1 MHKKRQSAGKTKAPT
16 RATTGDMQ
24 VMGVDTD
31 RRGKLPDMRIQPKF
45 SDGCGY
51 QYVQREA
58 AHGTASL
65 YGDTG
70 VFGLHVVFEPHC
82 FKCGYI

>member
-1 MHKKRQSAGKTKAPT
+1 MHKKRASAGTSKAPVS
-16 RATTGDMQ
+16 ATAGDTQ
-24 VMGVDTD
+24 ALGVDTD
-31 RRGKLPDMRIQPKF
+31 RRGKLPDMRIQVKF

-70 VFGLHVVFEPHC
+70 VIGLHVVFEPNC
-82 FKCGYI
+82 FKCGD

>member
-1 MHKKRQSAGKTKAPT
+1 MRV
-16 RATTGDMQ
+16 TTDDTQ
-24 VMGVDTD
+24 VIGVDTD
-31 RRGKLPDMRIQPKF
+31 RRGKLPDMRIQSKF

-70 VFGLHVVFEPHC
+70 VIGLHIRLRATLFQ
-82 FKCGYI
+82 GYSRRRRQHQSLHHAP